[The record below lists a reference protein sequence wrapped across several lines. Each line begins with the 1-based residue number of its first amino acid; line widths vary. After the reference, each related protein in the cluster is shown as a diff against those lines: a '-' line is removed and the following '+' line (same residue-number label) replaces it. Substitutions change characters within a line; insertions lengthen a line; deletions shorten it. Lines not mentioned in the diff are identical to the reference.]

1 MITLSPANV
10 TLGNVELTHVDAVL
24 LSRTADRLVVE
35 HTDQG
40 PHVGFVDVPE
50 RRSTFTIRRRVHEDE
65 PAPAKPGDSLA
76 LAFTTAESAAA
87 GRARRVSANV
97 VVTSVINDLASRRAA
112 IQTITAIAFSTDG
125 VADPVT
131 ESLVS
136 P

>member
-1 MITLSPANV
+1 MIVLAPANV
-10 TLGNVELTHVDAVL
+10 TLGTVELTHVDSVL
-24 LSRTADRLVVE
+24 LSRGADRLVIE

-40 PHVGFVDVPE
+40 PHVGFVDVTE
-50 RRSTFTIRRRVHEDE
+50 RRATFTIRRRVHDDE

-76 LAFTTAESAAA
+76 LALTTSESATL

-97 VVTSVINDLASRRAA
+97 VVTSVINDTASRRAV

-125 VADPVT
+125 INDPIT
-131 ESLVS
+131 ESLIS